1 MDAQTDLSLL
11 CAHRP
16 LCWFRF
22 GIISESPYV
31 AVGSDP
37 QCSHKTV
44 LLMPRRPSNLNNS
57 IGQEPTVLA
66 VGVCVGGGEGVIT
79 FFSLL
84 YHISFLSPPLSLTGR
99 WLDID

>member
-66 VGVCVGGGEGVIT
+66 VGVCVGGGGRGLLH
-79 FFSLL
+79 FSLFSI
-84 YHISFLSPPLSLTGR
+84 ISPFFLPLSLSLGDG
-99 WLDID
+99 WI